1 MKLDIERIEHDGPAR
16 RADLHANRFG
26 AVESRAR
33 KVHRKHQVVL
43 FGDDGGWKALCRGG
57 RSEGQDKKQG
67 GGGARSHIRQFTGKA
82 RSGLTPPKERGMKK

>member
-1 MKLDIERIEHDGPAR
+1 M
-16 RADLHANRFG
+16 
-26 AVESRAR
+26 
-33 KVHRKHQVVL
+33 

-82 RSGLTPPKERGMKK
+82 RSGLTPPKGRGMKM